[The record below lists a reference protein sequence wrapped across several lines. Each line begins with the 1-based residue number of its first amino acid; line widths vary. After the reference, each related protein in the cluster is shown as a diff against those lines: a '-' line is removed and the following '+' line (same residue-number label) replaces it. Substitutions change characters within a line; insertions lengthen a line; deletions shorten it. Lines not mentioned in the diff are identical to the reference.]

1 MRRSGGGRLKEISIA
16 GAPKTALLL
25 DLDELE
31 LSLQGH
37 EEPVYAVLAFGE
49 GRRKEVRALRP
60 RPWPP

>member
-1 MRRSGGGRLKEISIA
+1 MRRSGGG
-16 GAPKTALLL
+16 L
-25 DLDELE
+25 DELDELE